1 MKYNNTIIYDGE
13 CPICKNFLIF
23 TKLKE
28 YNPEIKIINARENSE
43 AVQYFKNLG
52 YTIDD
57 GFILVLNEEIY
68 YGDKCLQKISKI
80 INKENVFRNIYSK
93 IFKYKVLSAT
103 SYPFFKFTRSIILKL
118 IGIKKIDNRYD

>member
-1 MKYNNTIIYDGE
+1 MKYNNIIIYDGE

-28 YNPEIKIINARENSE
+28 YNPEIKIINARENPE
-43 AVQYFKNLG
+43 VVQYFKNLG

-68 YGDKCLQKISKI
+68 YGDRCLQKISKI
-80 INKENVFRNIYSK
+80 INKENVFRNIFSK
-93 IFKYKVLSAT
+93 IFKYKFLNT
-103 SYPFFKFTRSIILKL
+103 ISYPFFKFTRSIILKL
-118 IGIKKIDNRYD
+118 IGIKKIDN